1 MPTATKPAPRPPA
14 YPESAYVRKY
24 GIKWPPIQLGKQ
36 LMRLPDYEIERVI
49 LKNYDGY
56 VERGMA
62 DDFMSWTDHFR
73 AFVSLIWDRP
83 ECTYK
88 FTWNPYANRMLEEA
102 HNHKLLGISGHASSG
117 KSQFGAIWGIANF
130 LISPTDTKVLVTS
143 TSLLES
149 RMRIWGVIEKYWE
162 EARKYLEHPAM
173 PMPGKLVSSSGNI
186 VGMIGG
192 KANSLVGLSLIAGG
206 NGNDK
211 DASTKIGFKALGKML
226 LIADE
231 LPLLTHKLYDSVTNL
246 LSNANFQMIGTGNLT
261 SILDPFGL
269 FVEPLK
275 GWSSISESVFGW
287 ETKVGGYC
295 VRFDGEESPNVLAGR
310 EIYPGI
316 LTIESL
322 REIRDRFGERS
333 PGYYRMIKSFPCPT
347 GNIEAVYNEVEIMK
361 NGAMRGH
368 GLTAWYE
375 KPIPLAFLD
384 PSFSKGG
391 DRAAAAFGLLGYARH
406 PITGER
412 MRFLELVTT
421 VDLMLKVNARDP
433 DKDRNEQLAELFIAE
448 CVARGVSV
456 GDRGADTT
464 GGGDPFSTVLAMKMG
479 QGMCKVS
486 FAGAAS
492 DKRISANNKKT
503 GKERFCNRVTELWYI
518 VKDFIA
524 AGQIRG
530 LDNTTVMEMCSRTF
544 KDIKDRVLVE
554 TKDQMKDRTNGR
566 SPDYADAFMGLVE
579 VARERHGFL
588 PAAVAIHVPNSVM
601 DTRTPVQRAVENMWA
616 PPDRSSRYRET
627 LALGTF
633 EGSGWDD

>member
-1 MPTATKPAPRPPA
+1 MPVATKPAPTAPV

-24 GIKWPPIQLGKQ
+24 GIKWPPIRLGKQ
-36 LMRLPDYEIERVI
+36 LMRLPDYEIERLI
-49 LKNYDGY
+49 LKNYDAY
-56 VERGMA
+56 VESGLAER
-62 DDFMSWTDHFR
+62 FMSWTEHFQ
-73 AFVSLIWDRP
+73 AFVTLIWGRP

-88 FTWNPYANRMLEEA
+88 FTWNPYATRMLEEA
-102 HNHKLLGISGHASSG
+102 RKNKLLGISGHASSG

-143 TSLLES
+143 TSLQES

-162 EARKYLEHPAM
+162 EARKYLEHPSM
-173 PMPGKLVSSSGNI
+173 PMPGKLVSSSGKI
-186 VGMIGG
+186 VGMVNG
-192 KANSLVGLSLIAGG
+192 KSDDLVGLTLVAGG

-211 DASTKIGFKALGKML
+211 DASTKIGFKAGK
-226 LIADE
+226 LILVADE

-269 FVEPLK
+269 FVEPEQ
-275 GWSSISESVFGW
+275 GWASISETVFGW
-287 ETKVGGYC
+287 KTRVGGYC
-295 VRFDGEESPNVLAGR
+295 VRFDGEESPNVLAAR

-322 REIRDRFGERS
+322 REIRQRFGERS

-361 NGAMRGH
+361 NGAMRGT

-375 KPIPLAFLD
+375 KPVPLAFLD

-406 PITGER
+406 PVTGER
-412 MRFLELVTT
+412 RHILELVTT

-433 DKDRNEQLAELFIAE
+433 NKDRNEQLAELFIAE

-456 GDRGADTT
+456 ADRGADVT

-486 FAGAAS
+486 FAGVAS

-518 VKDFIA
+518 SKDFIA

-544 KDIKDRVLVE
+544 KDIKDRVLIE
-554 TKDQMKDRTNGR
+554 TKDQMKERTNGR
-566 SPDYADAFMGLVE
+566 SPDFADAFMGLVE
-579 VARERHGFL
+579 VARDRHGFL
-588 PAAVAIHVPNSVM
+588 PAAVALNVPKAFGPQSSPLESALNDMWSTGAERKPGYHEVM
-601 DTRTPVQRAVENMWA
+601 AL
-616 PPDRSSRYRET
+616 SSF
-627 LALGTF
+627 G
-633 EGSGWDD
+633 GGWDD